1 MCMSVYMHVG
11 MCTICMPSVVRSE
24 EGLRPLGTSTTEL
37 QMVGRNQPLSTLETE
52 HSSSARAT
60 HALNC

>member
-1 MCMSVYMHVG
+1 MHVG
-11 MCTICMPSVVRSE
+11 MCTICIPSAGRSE
-24 EGLRPLGTSTTEL
+24 EGLRPLGASATEL
-37 QMVGRNQPLSTLETE
+37 QMIGCKQQLSILETE